1 PVRCAPPAS
10 VVGAGRGGPGRRR
23 RPAGPPPPRPSS
35 RSGRMAPVH
44 DLHVN
49 GRHHRVEADPAKSL
63 LAVLREDLDL
73 TGAKYGCGEGQ
84 CGAGTVLVDGRAERS
99 SITPVGSVGARP
111 VITIERL
118 DRGDAL
124 HPIQQAVLDEGALQ
138 CGYCT
143 PGMIMA
149 ALDLLGRT
157 SSPAGDEVHRALEG
171 NVCRCGTYSRIVRAV
186 LRAAGTTAEASNG

>member
-1 PVRCAPPAS
+1 
-10 VVGAGRGGPGRRR
+10 
-23 RPAGPPPPRPSS
+23 
-35 RSGRMAPVH
+35 MAPVH

-84 CGAGTVLVDGRAERS
+84 CGACTVLVDGRAVRS
-99 SITPVGSVGARP
+99 CITPVGSVGARP
-111 VITIERL
+111 VLTIEGLAR
-118 DRGDAL
+118 DDAL
-124 HPIQQAVLDEGALQ
+124 HPLQQAFLDEGALQ

-143 PGMIMA
+143 PGMIMS

-157 SSPAGDEVHRALEG
+157 SAPAEDEVRRALEG

-186 LRAAGTTAEASNG
+186 LRAAGTTTEAGNE